1 MLEQHAKRVYQAA
14 GMSEEASSGWAE
26 IFQIVMES
34 RARRGAETSLN
45 SPQRQSTPTRRASKG
60 NVSNLLLLLA
70 VLLALLVGGWV
81 DKPEPQPEQDSGD
94 YQLEIFR

>member
-26 IFQIVMES
+26 IFQIIKES
-34 RARRGAETSLN
+34 RARRGAELPLN
-45 SPQRQSTPTRRASKG
+45 SPRRQSTPTRRAEKG
-60 NVSNLLLLLA
+60 NVSNLLLFLL
-70 VLLALLVGGWV
+70 LILALLVGAWA
-81 DKPEPQPEQDSGD
+81 DTPEPRPEQDSGD